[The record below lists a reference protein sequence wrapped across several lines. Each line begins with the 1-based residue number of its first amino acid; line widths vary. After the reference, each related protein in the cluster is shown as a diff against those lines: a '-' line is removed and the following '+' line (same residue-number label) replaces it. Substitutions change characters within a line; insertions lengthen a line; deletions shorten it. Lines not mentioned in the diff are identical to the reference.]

1 MSSNADRAETIS
13 RVRGVLEKV
22 LNNESIPSWSVDAPL
37 GNVPDVN
44 YDSVTRVE
52 TVVAIEEEFGLAVD
66 AVTPEDLAS
75 ISTIADLVTRARPAE
90 V

>member
-1 MSSNADRAETIS
+1 MSSNADRAEIVS
-13 RVRGVLEKV
+13 RVRGVLQRV
-22 LNNESIPSWSVDAPL
+22 LNDSIRTWSIDRPLSDAP
-37 GNVPDVN
+37 VN

-52 TVVAIEEEFGLAVD
+52 TVAAIEAEFGVSVE

-75 ISTIADLVTRARPAE
+75 ISTMADLVARAKPSE